1 MMPDPFP
8 APAGALRL
16 GPGLPVPAG
25 FKGSG
30 NPNSAGSYVFKPVW
44 TPGDTYEFDELDIF
58 SRVVLRRVKLVVKRV
73 EGNRVQLADG
83 SVLDALGSVLAESPN
98 RRFEP
103 ALQVNPDMLQVGRKW
118 STRYLQ
124 TEGRT
129 VGAWGD
135 YDFRVT
141 GRHLVKVPA
150 GEFSAFRVD
159 GLGSFRGSTQRM
171 TRWMLPGLNFPVQ
184 REIQRIGSAR
194 VLVSA
199 RQAVSS

>member
-1 MMPDPFP
+1 M
-8 APAGALRL
+8 
-16 GPGLPVPAG
+16 
-25 FKGSG
+25 
-30 NPNSAGSYVFKPVW
+30 
-44 TPGDTYEFDELDIF
+44 DIF
-58 SRVVLRRVKLVVKRV
+58 SHVVTRRVKLVVKRV
-73 EGNRVQLADG
+73 EGNRVHMADG

-103 ALQVNPDMLQVGRKW
+103 ALQVNPDVLQIGRKW

-124 TEGRT
+124 TEGSAL
-129 VGAWGD
+129 GAWGD

-141 GRHLVKVPA
+141 SRQLVKVPA

-159 GLGSFRGSTQRM
+159 GLGSFRGSSQRM
-171 TRWMLPGLNFPVQ
+171 TRWMLPGLNFPVR
-184 REIQRIGSAR
+184 RELERLGSAR